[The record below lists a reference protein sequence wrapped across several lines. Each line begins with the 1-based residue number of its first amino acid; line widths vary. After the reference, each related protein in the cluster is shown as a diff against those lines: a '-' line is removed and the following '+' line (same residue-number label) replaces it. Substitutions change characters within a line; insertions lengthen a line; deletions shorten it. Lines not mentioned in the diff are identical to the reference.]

1 MGLVDLIEKLINE
14 RGSAAVMEKRL
25 VLIKEEAAA
34 LDKKNGELTRQI
46 EFLEKDNAEL
56 RKKLAVFVKA
66 EEFVEFEGAAF
77 KRKSDGTFHHGIY
90 CPIHHLPASS
100 IEAGFPYS
108 CPNNNCGWASHI
120 TPRELTSVIKKLEPQ
135 QSLNAEATEVLIS
148 IANTPDGAWTQELF
162 AQFSLSSARGQY
174 LLDQL
179 LEHGFVE
186 YAARITPD
194 GSPLQATRKGRDY
207 LAQKG
212 LL

>member
-1 MGLVDLIEKLINE
+1 MSLMDLIEKLINE
-14 RGSAAVMEKRL
+14 RGNAAVMEKRL

-34 LDKKNGELTRQI
+34 LDKKNSELTRRV
-46 EFLEKDNAEL
+46 EFLEKDNLAL
-56 RKKLAVFVKA
+56 REKLAVFAKA

-77 KRKSDGTFHHGIY
+77 KRKSDGTFHQAIY

-100 IEAGFPYS
+100 SDARFPYS
-108 CPNNNCGWASHI
+108 CPNKNCGWASHI
-120 TPRELTSVIKKLEPQ
+120 TPRDLASVIQKLEPQ
-135 QSLNAEATEVLIS
+135 QSLNVEATEVLVS
-148 IANTPDGAWTQELF
+148 IADTPDGAWTQELF
-162 AQFSLSSARGQY
+162 ARFSLSPARGQY

-179 LEHGFVE
+179 LEHGFIE
-186 YAARITPD
+186 YVARITPD

>member
-25 VLIKEEAAA
+25 MLIKEEAAA
-34 LDKKNGELTRQI
+34 LDKKNGELTRHV
-46 EFLEKDNAEL
+46 EFLEKDNSEL
-56 RKKLAVFVKA
+56 RKKLAIFAKA

-77 KRKSDGTFHHGIY
+77 KRKSDGAFHHGIY

-108 CPNNNCGWASHI
+108 CPNNDCGWASHI
-120 TPRELTSVIKKLEPQ
+120 TPRELASVIQKLEPQ
-135 QSLNAEATEVLIS
+135 QSLDAEGTEMLVS
-148 IANTPDGAWTQELF
+148 IANAPNGVWTEELF
-162 AQFSLSSARGQY
+162 AQFRLSLARGQY
-174 LLDQL
+174 VLDQL

-186 YAARITPD
+186 YVARITPD

>member
-14 RGSAAVMEKRL
+14 RDSAAVMEKRL

-34 LDKKNGELTRQI
+34 LDKKNSDLTRQV
-46 EFLEKDNAEL
+46 ECLEKENSEL
-56 RKKLAVFVKA
+56 RKELAAFTKA

-100 IEAGFPYS
+100 VEAGFPYS
-108 CPNNNCGWASHI
+108 CPRNDCGWASHI
-120 TPRELTSVIKKLEPQ
+120 TPRQLASVIQRLEPQ
-135 QSLNAEATEVLIS
+135 QPLEAQATQVLVA
-148 IANTPDGAWTQELF
+148 IANTPEGAWTQELF
-162 AQFSLSSARGQY
+162 AQFSLSPARGQY
-174 LLDQL
+174 VLDGLLQ
-179 LEHGFVE
+179 HGFIE
-186 YAARITPD
+186 YVARITPD

-207 LAQKG
+207 LAQKA